1 MKEAM
6 KEAMMVVRTTLDEIA
21 RTIHELG
28 RDGAAVGLPHEE
40 LKALTNLFQ
49 QGAVLTR
56 EQVAQLILYGMLSQ
70 YMHDLR
76 EQHMHD
82 VRERKAQVQA
92 DKFKVLGVAWFELPI
107 KIRRLWWRETD
118 FNRKPPSPE
127 FMERLPPVLAAAK
140 LELENDKRE
149 IAADVA
155 HAHELLSQA
164 RKPPCESCLR
174 PAAPCQRRC
183 LRPLL
188 LPNDVR
194 VKARMS
200 DALLLAIRELIQA
213 AERELIQ
220 AAEREMQP

>member
-1 MKEAM
+1 MAAEAM
-6 KEAMMVVRTTLDEIA
+6 AMIDV
-21 RTIHELG
+21 
-28 RDGAAVGLPHEE
+28 
-40 LKALTNLFQ
+40 
-49 QGAVLTR
+49 
-56 EQVAQLILYGMLSQ
+56 GMLWQ
-70 YMHDLR
+70 
-76 EQHMHD
+76 EP
-82 VRERKAQVQA
+82 KI
-92 DKFKVLGVAWFELPI
+92 LGVAWFDLPI
-107 KIRRLWWRETD
+107 RIRRLWWRETD
-118 FNRKPPSPE
+118 YNRRPPSLE
-127 FMERLPPVLAAAK
+127 FMARLPQLLADAQLEAAK
-140 LELENDKRE
+140 HRRE